1 MRIGIVCGYGSNLD
15 EQLKQYVSSI
25 MEYAIK
31 HKINSLIF
39 SGGYTF
45 KKSTISEAR
54 LMASLIVQPN
64 SDTTIL
70 LEEKALTTLHN
81 LIYSKKILES
91 LNEKEYELF
100 IFCDQVRFIKVN
112 LLSKILFKDKNIK
125 IIKVSRKELLAAYI
139 LQIPSIFY
147 QGLGAIYPKFE
158 KKILLSKQKW
168 IDKYR

>member
-15 EQLKQYVSSI
+15 EQLKQYVNSV
-25 MEYAIK
+25 MKYAIA
-31 HKINSLIF
+31 HKINNLIF

-54 LMASLIVQPN
+54 LMSSLIVEPR
-64 SDTTIL
+64 SDITIL

-81 LIYSKKILES
+81 LIYSKELTES
-91 LNEKEYELF
+91 LNEKEYDLYV
-100 IFCDQVRFIKVN
+100 FCDQVRFIKAY
-112 LLSKILFKDKNIK
+112 LLSKILFKHRNIK
-125 IIKVSRKELLAAYI
+125 IIKVARKEVLTAYI

-147 QGLGAIYPKFE
+147 QALGAIYPSFE